1 MLSPPFDSQLWEK
14 GLHDEPEWFS
24 LPLRHPV
31 LVFLDQLVQAEQAA
45 EPAARVLQAGGDL
58 VHELGPALGEVVLDD
73 LADTQR
79 QLNLEDGR
87 DGHHGLNYVV
97 PVTWERNV

>member
-24 LPLRHPV
+24 LPLLHPV

-45 EPAARVLQAGGDL
+45 EPAARVL
-58 VHELGPALGEVVLDD
+58 EV
-73 LADTQR
+73 
-79 QLNLEDGR
+79 
-87 DGHHGLNYVV
+87 
-97 PVTWERNV
+97 